1 MGNCALPVQHAC
13 QLVSMLPGSMAEL
26 SSPICRLVL
35 AGKSLLACECE
46 TRFAYADSWLWAYCS
61 SLNSL
66 LLLHPFF
73 AARAIVTHVVADS
86 EVESDVD
93 EVEENGDMVEDEE
106 TALVQMR

>member
-1 MGNCALPVQHAC
+1 MVNHFSHANVRPGLLTQIVGSGIAVLPSI
-13 QLVSMLPGSMAEL
+13 LFYFFIP
-26 SSPICRLVL
+26 
-35 AGKSLLACECE
+35 
-46 TRFAYADSWLWAYCS
+46 
-61 SLNSL
+61 
-66 LLLHPFF
+66 F